1 MRPSASDLFE
11 VHHEVGA
18 RPRGPHRRDL
28 RPGNQSF
35 TGDER
40 PVQHDVVLAM
50 HPTTDALPGGRREI
64 SPGRLLSPEDEDH
77 RKHGRDGQT
86 LQHRGGVIAG
96 GRGIRGD
103 GVWPEQAGKRA
114 APRRRHRELAHHP
127 RPFCGAKLY
136 IPQLA
141 W

>member
-1 MRPSASDLFE
+1 
-11 VHHEVGA
+11 
-18 RPRGPHRRDL
+18 
-28 RPGNQSF
+28 
-35 TGDER
+35 
-40 PVQHDVVLAM
+40 M

-114 APRRRHRELAHHP
+114 APGDGATASSLITHAPSAAQSCTFRSWHGNEILRKREACSE
-127 RPFCGAKLY
+127 RST
-136 IPQLA
+136 
-141 W
+141 